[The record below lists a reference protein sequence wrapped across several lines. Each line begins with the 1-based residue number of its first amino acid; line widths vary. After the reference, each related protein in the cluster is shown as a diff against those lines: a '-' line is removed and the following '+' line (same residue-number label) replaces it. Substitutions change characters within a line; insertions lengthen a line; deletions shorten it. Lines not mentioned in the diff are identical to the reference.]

1 MRSPATSAAARR
13 VKVVAGLVG
22 AVLVAGVG
30 SGGLAAVA
38 PQASAATS
46 SQIPVTVADWP
57 AYLNGPLHSSYSASQ
72 KAIKPANVHALVTK
86 WHDAPGQQYLASPTV
101 ADGAV
106 FIGSDSGWFYKLN
119 ISTGAVEHKVFLGY
133 RPQNDCL
140 ATGVVATATVARDPR
155 THQLTVYVGGASGY
169 LYAFNASN
177 LSLKW
182 KSVIAR
188 PSATVTDYYE
198 WSSPTVANG
207 RIYIGI
213 SSNCDV
219 PLVRGGV
226 IAYRQ
231 ATGRK
236 LAELFTVPKGDVGS
250 SIWSSV
256 AVGTNGD
263 EYATTGNGPAND
275 ERLGLSDSILKLAPG
290 TLKLI
295 RSWQIPAAQSISDGD
310 FGASPVIFGRYV
322 GACNKNGIFYAL
334 SQSNMRLAWHARI
347 GAQGTDTVAATC
359 VASPAYNGKY
369 LYFAGT
375 AVTWH
380 GKKYRGS
387 IQKRLASTGKLIWE
401 RGLPNGV
408 SGSPTLDGA
417 GVLAVGTFDNSGAP
431 NETYLVDAATGKILR
446 ALVRGDD
453 FAQSVFAHNMLF
465 TANSNGVY
473 AWQVRR

>member
-1 MRSPATSAAARR
+1 MSCSAAFAGGRI
-13 VKVVAGLVG
+13 VKTVAALVG
-22 AVLVAGVG
+22 TSLVAVIWW
-30 SGGLAAVA
+30 GGLAAAA
-38 PQASAATS
+38 PKPPVVTS
-46 SQIPVTVADWP
+46 RPGSITVADWP
-57 AYLNGPLHSSYSASQ
+57 AFLGGPEHSSYISSQ
-72 KAIKPANVHALVTK
+72 HAIRPDNVRALVAK
-86 WHDAPGQQYLASPTV
+86 WHDAPRHQYLASPTV

-106 FIGSDSGWFYKLN
+106 FIGSDSGWFYKLDIN
-119 ISTGAVEHKVFLGY
+119 TGAVEHKVFLGY

-140 ATGVVATATVARDPR
+140 ATGIVATATVAPDPW

-188 PSATVTDYYE
+188 PSASVTDYYE

-226 IAYRQ
+226 IAYKQ
-231 ATGRK
+231 ATGK
-236 LAELFTVPKGDVGS
+236 KVAELFTVPKGDTGA

-295 RSWQIPAAQSISDGD
+295 RSWQIPTAQSISDGD
-310 FGASPVIFGRYV
+310 FGGSPVIFGRYL

-334 SQSNMRLAWHARI
+334 RQSNMRLAWDARL

-359 VASPAYNGKY
+359 VASPAYDGKY

-375 AVTWH
+375 AVTWR
-380 GKKYRGS
+380 GKTYRGS
-387 IQKRLASTGKLIWE
+387 IQKRLASTGRLIWK

-408 SGSPTLDGA
+408 SGSPTLDGG
-417 GVLAVGTFDNSGAP
+417 GVLAVGTFDNTSAP
-431 NETYLVDAATGKILR
+431 NETYLVDAATGQILR

-453 FAQSVFAHNMLF
+453 FAQSVFARNILV

-473 AWQVRR
+473 AWQVRH